1 MKVGSRQCIMA
12 AFLKR
17 RTGRTQ
23 SQPGL
28 NLDTEILQ
36 KNENI
41 STSLCDRF
49 GIHMYTSEFMEQEKA
64 YQEEQEEKNNEI
76 FLNVLNNPEKE
87 ITETAFQR
95 VMQADTT
102 AVIKTEYNENNETN
116 NQYMNIAYGIFGAI
130 LAGVVLFFI
139 EKYRRKRN
147 ENHHNN
153 QK

>member
-1 MKVGSRQCIMA
+1 MA

-17 RTGRTQ
+17 RTGRTNGRTANTQ
-23 SQPGL
+23 SHPGL

-76 FLNVLNNPEKE
+76 F
-87 ITETAFQR
+87 
-95 VMQADTT
+95 
-102 AVIKTEYNENNETN
+102 
-116 NQYMNIAYGIFGAI
+116 
-130 LAGVVLFFI
+130 
-139 EKYRRKRN
+139 
-147 ENHHNN
+147 
-153 QK
+153 

>member
-1 MKVGSRQCIMA
+1 MQTSEEENVQA
-12 AFLKR
+12 
-17 RTGRTQ
+17 Q
-23 SQPGL
+23 SGL

-36 KNENI
+36 KNENV

-64 YQEEQEEKNNEI
+64 YQQGQQEKNNEI
-76 FLNVLNNPEKE
+76 FSNVLNNPERN

-95 VMQADTT
+95 VIQADTT
-102 AVIKTEYNENNETN
+102 AIIKAEYNENIQNTS
-116 NQYMNIAYGIFGAI
+116 QYMNIAYGLSGAI

-139 EKYRRKRN
+139 ERYRRKRN
-147 ENHHNN
+147 ENNHNN

>member
-1 MKVGSRQCIMA
+1 MEGQQN
-12 AFLKR
+12 
-17 RTGRTQ
+17 TQ

-87 ITETAFQR
+87 ITETAFQELCK
-95 VMQADTT
+95 Q
-102 AVIKTEYNENNETN
+102 IQPQLLK
-116 NQYMNIAYGIFGAI
+116 QNIMRTMKPII
-130 LAGVVLFFI
+130 NI
-139 EKYRRKRN
+139 
-147 ENHHNN
+147 
-153 QK
+153 

>member
-1 MKVGSRQCIMA
+1 MNYYIRQNEKGEIA
-12 AFLKR
+12 TYVAKR
-17 RTGRTQ
+17 
-23 SQPGL
+23 SF
-28 NLDTEILQ
+28 ESF
-36 KNENI
+36 KK
-41 STSLCDRF
+41 
-49 GIHMYTSEFMEQEKA
+49 EKA
-64 YQEEQEEKNNEI
+64 YQEEQEKKNNEI

-130 LAGVVLFFI
+130 LAGIVLFFI

>member
-1 MKVGSRQCIMA
+1 MQTSEEENVQA
-12 AFLKR
+12 
-17 RTGRTQ
+17 Q
-23 SQPGL
+23 SGL

-36 KNENI
+36 KNENV

-64 YQEEQEEKNNEI
+64 YQQGQQEKNNEI
-76 FLNVLNNPEKE
+76 FSNVLNNPERN

-95 VMQADTT
+95 VIQADTT
-102 AVIKTEYNENNETN
+102 AIIKAEYNENIQN
-116 NQYMNIAYGIFGAI
+116 NSQYMNIAYGLSGAI

-139 EKYRRKRN
+139 ERYRRKRN

>member
-1 MKVGSRQCIMA
+1 MEGQEN
-12 AFLKR
+12 
-17 RTGRTQ
+17 TQ

-116 NQYMNIAYGIFGAI
+116 I
-130 LAGVVLFFI
+130 
-139 EKYRRKRN
+139 
-147 ENHHNN
+147 
-153 QK
+153 